1 MEYEIREERLTA
13 GEYIDFLKRRGLGSQ
28 YPKGRFAQRIET
40 LVKSVPISLTARGGG
55 GPCSNWG
62 VLWAYGFCLLAVFDR
77 FGHCAGVRGN
87 GDWEGAGVEGAG
99 TGRGRGKY
107 YYVHLPQ

>member
-40 LVKSVPISLTARGGG
+40 LMKSVPISLTARGE
-55 GPCSNWG
+55 
-62 VLWAYGFCLLAVFDR
+62 
-77 FGHCAGVRGN
+77 GHALIGCALGLRILP
-87 GDWEGAGVEGAG
+87 
-99 TGRGRGKY
+99 TGCF
-107 YYVHLPQ
+107 